1 MHDPRREMS
10 LFTAQGSVLAGA
22 LALCAGLSACA
33 ERGAPPPGVS
43 AGGASVSYALQVKDP
58 SPVSPGA
65 ASIAEVSVTPK
76 GEYKMNLE
84 FPMKLS
90 IKAPA
95 GAAPRALEMK
105 AKDAAK
111 LTEAQLLLRPQLKLE
126 AAGKHQVQGTLRFSV
141 CTKKQ
146 CEVKTEQ
153 VKWVAE
159 SQ

>member
-1 MHDPRREMS
+1 MNHPRREMS
-10 LFTAQGSVLAGA
+10 LFTAQGSALAGA
-22 LALCAGLSACA
+22 LGLCAALAACTERDATPPGTSAGSA
-33 ERGAPPPGVS
+33 GASYAIQVKGPPRVAPGAP
-43 AGGASVSYALQVKDP
+43 
-58 SPVSPGA
+58 
-65 ASIAEVSVTPK
+65 SIAEVSVTPK
-76 GEYKMNLE
+76 GEYKMNLD

-111 LTEAQLLLRPQLKLE
+111 FTEAVLLLRPQLKLQ
-126 AAGKHQVQGTLRFSV
+126 AAGKHQVQGALRFSV